1 MMIKLVLISLQ
12 SSNFTLLM
20 SFNFQLRGAL
30 PSFFFK
36 QDLNK
41 CCFLVLMKGPSI

>member
-12 SSNFTLLM
+12 SSNLTLLM

-30 PSFFFK
+30 PFFFK